1 MPLSARHCLAIVK
14 KKIVEVTTFIS
25 ITVVNDASFSCN
37 ADRRHAWIQANK
49 QFYARLYLF
58 IQMQGAS
65 VFMLPQPLQGACRI
79 PAESHRKEGTA
90 PASPDLS
97 GSTTGITPCQ
107 QRLAR
112 QIQTSPQERPHQGQ
126 LAGFS
131 SLPGLQRRPNS
142 GKCVH
147 STLPH
152 CPRFRIHWPF
162 PWQPCPGVRS
172 S

>member
-97 GSTTGITPCQ
+97 GSTTGITPS
-107 QRLAR
+107 AAPR
-112 QIQTSPQERPHQGQ
+112 QADPDISPGAASSGP
-126 LAGFS
+126 AGWVLITPWPAEAAKQWEVCALHS
-131 SLPGLQRRPNS
+131 ASLPA
-142 GKCVH
+142 V
-147 STLPH
+147 
-152 CPRFRIHWPF
+152 
-162 PWQPCPGVRS
+162 
-172 S
+172 